1 MATVRCEEIANEKCG
16 SFLANEVGCPF
27 SLKILR
33 IHRLVLCVITMG
45 LNTEFVNVSKYLI
58 GLSSFLDSLL
68 GMASSGRGCAFSS
81 SDWIWTQNQ
90 FDS

>member
-33 IHRLVLCVITMG
+33 IHRLVLCYNNGFEHRIC
-45 LNTEFVNVSKYLI
+45 ECF
-58 GLSSFLDSLL
+58 
-68 GMASSGRGCAFSS
+68 
-81 SDWIWTQNQ
+81 
-90 FDS
+90 